1 MNLLD
6 LKKAIES
13 LSKEN
18 QIEIYKMLK
27 ENGVNARRYFY
38 PLITDFPMYR
48 EYASARKDNLPIAN
62 MSANNILC
70 LPIYPDLETEDQ
82 EHIINT
88 ILDCA

>member
-27 ENGVNARRYFY
+27 DNNIPITENKNGSFINISNAPENVIKKLQDYIDY
-38 PLITDFPMYR
+38 IKTQ
-48 EYASARKDNLPIAN
+48 EDNLN
-62 MSANNILC
+62 
-70 LPIYPDLETEDQ
+70 DLEKKKK
-82 EHIINT
+82 IIQNNFFSQT
-88 ILDCA
+88 N

>member
-27 ENGVNARRYFY
+27 ENNIPITENKNGSFINISNAPENVIKKLQDYIDY
-38 PLITDFPMYR
+38 IKTQ
-48 EYASARKDNLPIAN
+48 EDNLN
-62 MSANNILC
+62 
-70 LPIYPDLETEDQ
+70 DLEKKKK
-82 EHIINT
+82 IIQNNFFSQT
-88 ILDCA
+88 N